1 MGPRCVEVMFFLTE
15 IDPRAASKGSRDALG
30 FTPIWARFGR
40 EVVGNLTTVTSS
52 LRGFTT
58 LLLGLYFADRAV
70 ASPRTSEEDRSNLF
84 LKFEQLAAYSR
95 LALSRENGDASVI
108 LGSVRATRRLRDNGH
123 SVPISASVDG
133 QILSNQRTNGLW
145 GLYTVAARESGM
157 VERDEH
163 TLTPW
168 AQKLV
173 ESEYLPRLSYTG
185 SKDGAQVLGFLA
197 KESSAFEPKGAHRQL
212 AKALAAILSAKLGRS
227 EGRFYEQGFVRGE
240 ADGFNTTFGRQAA
253 LWEILVEMNDGGVF
267 AWETPFGFEELRE
280 AHKQVESRGNE
291 TLASALEH
299 IEVLEPFFVA
309 MAELFGYVI
318 RQSDRRLSDIEK
330 DVRSAWGKRLSH
342 LKPARV
348 EALGERIASA
358 SSPEAAD
365 RIVRMVASLHEGDYR
380 DAMRLGIEHNAEVMK
395 VRGGAP
401 WVVEEDGRL
410 RVRLREEGA
419 GLSDKSDLRVA
430 WYNSYFINSLKT
442 VGAFVHKAVH

>member
-1 MGPRCVEVMFFLTE
+1 MFFLTE
-15 IDPRAASKGSRDALG
+15 IDPRAAIKGSRDALG

-58 LLLGLYFADRAV
+58 LLLGLCFADRVV
-70 ASPRTSEEDRSNLF
+70 ASRRASVEDRSNLF

-95 LALSRENGDASVI
+95 LALGRENGDASGI

-173 ESEYLPRLSYTG
+173 ESEYLPRLSYAG
-185 SKDGAQVLGFLA
+185 SKDGAQVLGFVA
-197 KESSAFEPKGAHRQL
+197 KESSAFEPKGAHRKL
-212 AKALAAILSAKLGRS
+212 AIALAAILSAKLGRS

-240 ADGFNTTFGRQAA
+240 AFNTTFGRQAA
-253 LWEILVEMNDGGVF
+253 LWEILVEMNEGGVF
-267 AWETPFGFEELRE
+267 AWETLFGFEELRE
-280 AHKQVESRGNE
+280 AHKRVQSRGNE

-299 IEVLEPFFVA
+299 IEVLEPFFVV

-330 DVRSAWGKRLSH
+330 DVLSAWGKRLSH
-342 LKPARV
+342 LKTARV

-365 RIVRMVASLHEGDYR
+365 RIVRMAASLHEGDYQQ
-380 DAMRLGIEHNAEVMK
+380 AMRLGIEHNAEVMK
-395 VRGGAP
+395 ARGGAP

-410 RVRLREEGA
+410 RVRLREEGQTFRT
-419 GLSDKSDLRVA
+419 RVTFRC
-430 WYNSYFINSLKT
+430 SGTTPISSIR
-442 VGAFVHKAVH
+442 

>member
-1 MGPRCVEVMFFLTE
+1 MFFLTE
-15 IDPRAASKGSRDALG
+15 IDPRAAIKGSRDALG

-95 LALSRENGDASVI
+95 LALGRENGDASVI

-197 KESSAFEPKGAHRQL
+197 KESSAFEPKGVHRQL

-309 MAELFGYVI
+309 MAELLAM
-318 RQSDRRLSDIEK
+318 SS
-330 DVRSAWGKRLSH
+330 GKAIDGCPISKRTC
-342 LKPARV
+342 
-348 EALGERIASA
+348 G
-358 SSPEAAD
+358 
-365 RIVRMVASLHEGDYR
+365 
-380 DAMRLGIEHNAEVMK
+380 RLGVSVFHI
-395 VRGGAP
+395 
-401 WVVEEDGRL
+401 
-410 RVRLREEGA
+410 
-419 GLSDKSDLRVA
+419 
-430 WYNSYFINSLKT
+430 
-442 VGAFVHKAVH
+442 